1 MRINEITSAQDQ
13 LDLLRVIIDNTWSA
27 IQQQA
32 DIQARQ
38 QASKVRN
45 TKPKKAIKAAKRP
58 IYVAQPKP
66 PPKPQQLATKP
77 NQANIANLKQANTQP
92 KANKSPEGAKDFQSH
107 SEDDLEKFP
116 QTTQK
121 RAL

>member
-27 IQQQA
+27 IRQQA
-32 DIQARQ
+32 DIQAKQ
-38 QASKVRN
+38 QASKVSN
-45 TKPKKAIKAAKRP
+45 IKPKKAIKAAIKP
-58 IYVAQPKP
+58 IYFAQPKP
-66 PPKPQQLATKP
+66 PPKPQQLVTKP
-77 NQANIANLKQANTQP
+77 NQANSINSKQTNIQLQA
-92 KANKSPEGAKDFQSH
+92 KKSPEGAKGFQSH

-116 QTTQK
+116 QTIQN